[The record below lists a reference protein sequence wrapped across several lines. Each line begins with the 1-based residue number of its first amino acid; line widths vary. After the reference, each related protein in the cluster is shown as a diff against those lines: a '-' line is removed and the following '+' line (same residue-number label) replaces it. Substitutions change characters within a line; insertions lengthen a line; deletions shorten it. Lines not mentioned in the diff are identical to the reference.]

1 MSLWNSF
8 SYSFKE
14 FHYLFLSVVI
24 IFIFNIL
31 LEYNNFLKFKNQKH
45 YFINN
50 ALLTHQYTKYNKK
63 NKKYWVLKLQ
73 TENFTFYTTSFK
85 DLNLSK
91 NQLLSLRIITHNINF
106 KDYLSKSFYAPS
118 YDFQKLKEKEYNPII
133 SYFLNQHTNEKIKEF
148 YGALFFA
155 LPISLELRNDVNYY
169 GIAHLIA
176 ISGYHIGLLFSLI
189 FFILAPIY
197 SFFQKRYFPYRN
209 LRLDLSILIF
219 TLLLAYACL
228 IGFVP
233 SFVRSLIMA
242 FWVFYLLCKN
252 IKIINFFT
260 LFCSIL
266 LCISLYPRL
275 LFSIGFLFS
284 ILGVFYI
291 FLYMHHFANKFN
303 NLINII
309 LLNIWTFFAMILPVL
324 YFFPLISY
332 QQILG
337 IILSGIFVIFYP
349 LVLFLHLINYGDL
362 FNFILDE
369 FFKFKIYGTNIHIP
383 FWIFIS
389 YLIVSLI
396 SVRFKY
402 LAFLCIFANFIP
414 FIMIVI

>member
-14 FHYLFLSVVI
+14 FHYLFFSVVV

-31 LEYNNFLKFKNQKH
+31 LEYNNFLNFKNQKH
-45 YFINN
+45 YLIDN
-50 ALLTHQYTKYNKK
+50 ALLTHQYIKYNKK

-91 NQLLSLRIITHNINF
+91 NQFLSLRIITHNINF
-106 KDYLSKSFYAPS
+106 KNYLSKSFYAPS
-118 YDFQKLKEKEYNPII
+118 YDFEKLKEKEYNPII

-219 TLLLAYACL
+219 ALLLAYACL

-252 IKIINFFT
+252 IKIINFVT

-291 FLYMHHFANKFN
+291 FLYMH
-303 NLINII
+303 
-309 LLNIWTFFAMILPVL
+309 
-324 YFFPLISY
+324 
-332 QQILG
+332 
-337 IILSGIFVIFYP
+337 
-349 LVLFLHLINYGDL
+349 
-362 FNFILDE
+362 
-369 FFKFKIYGTNIHIP
+369 
-383 FWIFIS
+383 
-389 YLIVSLI
+389 
-396 SVRFKY
+396 
-402 LAFLCIFANFIP
+402 
-414 FIMIVI
+414 

>member
-1 MSLWNSF
+1 MIKISLTL
-8 SYSFKE
+8 
-14 FHYLFLSVVI
+14 LFYI
-24 IFIFNIL
+24 
-31 LEYNNFLKFKNQKH
+31 
-45 YFINN
+45 
-50 ALLTHQYTKYNKK
+50 
-63 NKKYWVLKLQ
+63 
-73 TENFTFYTTSFK
+73 
-85 DLNLSK
+85 
-91 NQLLSLRIITHNINF
+91 SL
-106 KDYLSKSFYAPS
+106 
-118 YDFQKLKEKEYNPII
+118 
-133 SYFLNQHTNEKIKEF
+133 QHTNEKIKEF

-219 TLLLAYACL
+219 ALLLAYACL

-252 IKIINFFT
+252 IKIINFVT

-309 LLNIWTFFAMILPVL
+309 LLNIWTFFAMVLPVL

-362 FNFILDE
+362 LNFILDE

-389 YLIVSLI
+389 YLIASLI

>member
-14 FHYLFLSVVI
+14 FHYLFFSVVV

-31 LEYNNFLKFKNQKH
+31 LEYNNFLNFKNQKH
-45 YFINN
+45 YLIDN
-50 ALLTHQYTKYNKK
+50 ALLTHQYIKYNKK

-91 NQLLSLRIITHNINF
+91 NQFLSLRIITHNINF

-118 YDFQKLKEKEYNPII
+118 YDFEKLKEKEYNPII

-219 TLLLAYACL
+219 ALLLAYACL

-252 IKIINFFT
+252 IKIINFVT
-260 LFCSIL
+260 LFCSTL

-309 LLNIWTFFAMILPVL
+309 L
-324 YFFPLISY
+324 
-332 QQILG
+332 
-337 IILSGIFVIFYP
+337 SGIFVIFYP

-362 FNFILDE
+362 LNFILDE

-389 YLIVSLI
+389 YLIASLI

>member
-1 MSLWNSF
+1 M
-8 SYSFKE
+8 
-14 FHYLFLSVVI
+14 
-24 IFIFNIL
+24 
-31 LEYNNFLKFKNQKH
+31 
-45 YFINN
+45 
-50 ALLTHQYTKYNKK
+50 
-63 NKKYWVLKLQ
+63 
-73 TENFTFYTTSFK
+73 
-85 DLNLSK
+85 
-91 NQLLSLRIITHNINF
+91 
-106 KDYLSKSFYAPS
+106 
-118 YDFQKLKEKEYNPII
+118 
-133 SYFLNQHTNEKIKEF
+133 
-148 YGALFFA
+148 
-155 LPISLELRNDVNYY
+155 
-169 GIAHLIA
+169 
-176 ISGYHIGLLFSLI
+176 LFSLI

-309 LLNIWTFFAMILPVL
+309 LLNIWIFFAMVLPVL

-362 FNFILDE
+362 LNFILDE

-389 YLIVSLI
+389 YLIASLI